1 MVDVTGGRCTAVLKL
16 CTAVE
21 RCMLGVC
28 VCVTVP
34 GWWSMPAAAGRAQT
48 LTDAAVSCVAPSG
61 GGAVAGA
68 AAEEVRRRALRLRGC
83 ALCGRPRQGAR
94 ARRPRPHGART
105 QIRGRRRADSTVRML
120 TLTMSGSPLTSGRQ
134 CGLEQLPPFT
144 L

>member
-1 MVDVTGGRCTAVLKL
+1 M
-16 CTAVE
+16 
-21 RCMLGVC
+21 
-28 VCVTVP
+28 
-34 GWWSMPAAAGRAQT
+34 
-48 LTDAAVSCVAPSG
+48 SCVAPSG

-120 TLTMSGSPLTSGRQ
+120 TLTADQWAAVWLRAAATVYTVILL
-134 CGLEQLPPFT
+134 CYI
-144 L
+144 